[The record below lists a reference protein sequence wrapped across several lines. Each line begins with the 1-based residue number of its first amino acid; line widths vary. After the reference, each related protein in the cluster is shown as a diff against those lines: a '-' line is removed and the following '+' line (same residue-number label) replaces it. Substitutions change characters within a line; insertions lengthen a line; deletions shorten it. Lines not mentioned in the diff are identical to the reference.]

1 MFGFGLS
8 FGYKDTTKT
17 DIWIKKRQ
25 TAKRSVFINVSR
37 GLLLEEE
44 PCAEKH
50 LPGVCHTLVGGN
62 LRCGEGVLAAIVS
75 EDSL

>member
-1 MFGFGLS
+1 MFGFGPS

-17 DIWIKKRQ
+17 DIMIKKRQ
-25 TAKRSVFINVSR
+25 TVVRSVFISVSR
-37 GLLLEEE
+37 GLPLEEE

-50 LPGVCHTLVGGN
+50 LPGVCHALVGGN
-62 LRCGEGVLAAIVS
+62 LRSGEGVLAAIVS